1 MSIRRPL
8 AGMLLGG
15 ALLGGAGLAVI
26 GGLTL
31 QGPGLISV
39 GLAATLAGCI
49 AAGVVGETPAHVRG
63 SAIEAAV
70 WVAGWSMASALVVAG
85 VSTVAGVVVAVLVV
99 MAGAIAFGVTV
110 LLRARARR
118 TATGASRQDRGRPLG
133 DVRRLPVPPHPSAL
147 PGHAGPSPLLLPV
160 TGLSTRALGED
171 WLRTTAALAGHLAP
185 SAREALVTRRE
196 EALDE
201 LERRD
206 PDGFGRWLAAGPVRG
221 VDPAD
226 FVRGGPARQG
236 PVPDTDAA

>member
-31 QGPGLISV
+31 QVPGLISV
-39 GLAATLAGCI
+39 GLGATLAGCI
-49 AAGVVGETPAHVRG
+49 AAGVAREAPAHVRG
-63 SAIEAAV
+63 SAVEAAV
-70 WVAGWSMASALVVAG
+70 WVAGWSLAAALVVAG
-85 VSTVAGVVVAVLVV
+85 VSTVGGPVVAVLVV
-99 MAGAIAFGVTV
+99 IAAASAFGLTV

-118 TATGASRQDRGRPLG
+118 PAAGTGTHDRGRPLG
-133 DVRRLPVPPHPSAL
+133 DVRRLPVAPQPP
-147 PGHAGPSPLLLPV
+147 GYGDDTVPSPLLPPV

-185 SAREALVTRRE
+185 SVRQALVTRRE

-206 PDGFGRWLAAGPVRG
+206 PEGFGRWLAAGPVRG
-221 VDPAD
+221 IDPAE
-226 FVRGGPARQG
+226 FVRGGPARRG
-236 PVPDTDAA
+236 PVAGTDAA